1 MRQLILASVIAA
13 VPAFLPTLSLADA
26 VEDALEA
33 REGFMKMLAINMGT
47 LSGMAKGD
55 IAYDAAAATAAGDN
69 IEALSKY
76 TLPALFIEGSSPADG
91 IETEALPAVWENS
104 ADFGTKFAG
113 LQEAAAGA
121 GAAAGGGQEAL
132 GPLLQKLGGACKA
145 CHDTYRKD

>member
-1 MRQLILASVIAA
+1 MRKLILASVLAA
-13 VPAFLPTLSLADA
+13 VPVLAFADA
-26 VEDALEA
+26 AEDAIEA
-33 REGFMKMLAINMGT
+33 REGYMKMLSINMGT
-47 LSGMAKGD
+47 LAGMAKGE

-76 TLPALFIEGSSPADG
+76 TLPALFIAGTSPADG
-91 IETEALPAVWENS
+91 AKTEALPAVWENS
-104 ADFGTKFAG
+104 ADFATKFAG

-132 GPLLQKLGGACKA
+132 GPVLKKLGGACKA